1 MGKSYWTTS
10 FYNRIS
16 STKGNFIIFLIYCPV
31 KVDNL
36 FMFSNIVYVNVST
49 RLVLRLLHNSDIT
62 RQFWDKSLREHE
74 GEDHTISN
82 KYGRSRFLYYFRVE
96 IYIIFE
102 LPRCHMIPTVWRY
115 QRSNQKLQN
124 TTQIVYSQPQRVKII
139 SHSTYFLS
147 NEIYSRQY
155 FLWKCVDIFPDTY
168 HCAIPYLNYF
178 QLSMRVVTWYIF
190 PE

>member
-74 GEDHTISN
+74 EEDHTISN

-102 LPRCHMIPTVWRY
+102 LPRCHMIPQFDDTKEVIKNYKILHRLYIHSHREWRLFHILLIFY
-115 QRSNQKLQN
+115 QMKFTPDN
-124 TTQIVYSQPQRVKII
+124 I
-139 SHSTYFLS
+139 SYEKVLTYFQTLIIAQS
-147 NEIYSRQY
+147 LILITFSC
-155 FLWKCVDIFPDTY
+155 LWE
-168 HCAIPYLNYF
+168 
-178 QLSMRVVTWYIF
+178 W
-190 PE
+190 